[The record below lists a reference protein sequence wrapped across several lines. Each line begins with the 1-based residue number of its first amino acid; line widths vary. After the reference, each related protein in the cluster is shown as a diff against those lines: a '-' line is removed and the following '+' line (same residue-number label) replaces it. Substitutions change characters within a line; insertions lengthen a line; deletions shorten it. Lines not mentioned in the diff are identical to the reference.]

1 MDEEESQRRAG
12 YRESGI
18 FDKAEERVVF
28 SFFGAS
34 FCLAFWI
41 PAGSLAAALSLLSAA
56 KIWTYPF
63 VLKKYI
69 RKSN

>member
-1 MDEEESQRRAG
+1 MDEEEWQRRAG

-18 FDKAEERVVF
+18 SDQAKERVVF
-28 SFFGAS
+28 SFFFFLVLHSAW
-34 FCLAFWI
+34 LFWI

-63 VLKKYI
+63 VLN
-69 RKSN
+69 SVT